1 MKIKKLSQILAVKTF
16 EVNKNKVVKD
26 VGNDKAKKMV
36 NNWNFIYI
44 QKFKIF
50 YKIVFNILFKL

>member
-36 NNWNFIYI
+36 NN
-44 QKFKIF
+44 
-50 YKIVFNILFKL
+50 